1 MFKIIIFI
9 IFLFILLNQFN
20 DINKKHEEFKNVFRE
35 NFQNNTPDINSLV
48 KKESYAVKSNDN
60 VENNMNNNE
69 NDNNTNEN
77 DNNSNDNENDNKSD
91 NNGDEKCS
99 KDNGCLFGCP
109 KNKSNIMDEKDN
121 RETNIDEMIMTIEDT
136 EKICNLI
143 EDKDKERK
151 EREEREHMKKQI
163 ELNKRFLIQ
172 QKAQNK
178 QIVDL
183 EKIVKDMTF
192 TQNMNEVGVE
202 KCGLGADQCL
212 SDKERELVELV
223 KNKRNNQKS
232 VKVNFNLENFE
243 KSFLD
248 ELKKKFNF
256 SNSELSKLYEGLK
269 NGKIDPNQLKS
280 QFAKANNNNN
290 NPYRKSYEKGNNGCP
305 NCKIDL
311 SEYIDRCKIP
321 CNKCRDPAWN
331 CPQDIK

>member
-48 KKESYAVKSNDN
+48 EKDSYSID
-60 VENNMNNNE
+60 
-69 NDNNTNEN
+69 T
-77 DNNSNDNENDNKSD
+77 DNKVDD
-91 NNGDEKCS
+91 NKVDDNKVDDNKVDEKCS

-109 KNKSNIMDEKDN
+109 KDKSNIMDEKDN

-143 EDKDKERK
+143 EEKDKERK
-151 EREEREHMKKQI
+151 EREEKEHMKKQI

-178 QIVDL
+178 QIGDL

-212 SDKERELVELV
+212 SDKERELVTLV
-223 KNKRNNQKS
+223 KNKRKNQKS

-290 NPYRKSYEKGNNGCP
+290 PYRKSYEKGNNGCP